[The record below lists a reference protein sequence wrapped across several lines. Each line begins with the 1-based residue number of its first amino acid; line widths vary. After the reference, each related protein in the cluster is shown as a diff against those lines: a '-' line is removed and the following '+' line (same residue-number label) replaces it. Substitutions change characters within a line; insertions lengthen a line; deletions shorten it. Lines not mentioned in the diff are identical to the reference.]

1 MSNDLIPAYSTLD
14 SIVLQVWS
22 DQGPQ
27 ADEATRRRY
36 FQWAIRGF
44 KQLQLFSLPMDQAI
58 DLPVQTGVRCV
69 VLPSDF
75 IKFTAI
81 GITRGNLFHAFTL
94 KPDLQPT
101 LNYVCGMPQQV
112 TPVIQPNIHR
122 AAGYGNFEY
131 AEGGGKNYWY
141 YKEDYPNN
149 RILIDGAPLTM
160 ATLIYTSTGI
170 KMNSETLIPKIAEE
184 AMIAFIHWQ
193 EELNSKPADKGMI
206 MIRRQE
212 FEKAVDDIRH
222 AELNIEALMDAVRS
236 TIYQG
241 VKR

>member
-1 MSNDLIPAYSTLD
+1 MSNDLIPAYSTLSTIID
-14 SIVLQVWS
+14 NVLS
-22 DQGPQ
+22 DQDSY
-27 ADEATRRRY
+27 AKESNWKRY
-36 FQWAIRGF
+36 FQWGVRGF

-58 DLPVQTGVRCV
+58 DLPVQSGVRCV

-81 GITRGNLFHAFTL
+81 GITRGNRFHAFTL

-101 LNYVCGMPQQV
+101 LNYVCGMPEQV
-112 TPVIQPNIHR
+112 TQQITPNIHR
-122 AAGYGNFEY
+122 AAGYQFDY
-131 AEGGGKNYWY
+131 AEGGGKNFWY

-149 RILIDGAPLTM
+149 RILIDGAPLTE

-193 EELNSKPADKGMI
+193 EELNSRPADKGMI
-206 MIRRQE
+206 LIRRQE